1 MVLEAAEKV
10 SVCDSGLPSVIP
22 LTPET
27 PANAL
32 EEEEEE
38 DVVSAMTTPV
48 KSSVKSTE
56 SNRTIEDTTPAA
68 PSLADSSVQ
77 LNSPL
82 SEPAINSGSSSST
95 EELNE
100 EPALPMNRGQLRL
113 VPYKSLMSPSF
124 IQPPDDDDPSPRPT
138 PEKNVQTAVPGPM
151 VAIPGQ
157 NLETMLIQQQTT
169 TSTIVTVQQQQHQQL
184 PRTTGIVDLLRND

>member
-1 MVLEAAEKV
+1 VVLEAAKKV
-10 SVCDSGLPSVIP
+10 TVPDSGLPSVIP

-68 PSLADSSVQ
+68 PSLANSSVQ

-113 VPYKSLMSPSF
+113 VPYESLMSPSF

-138 PEKNVQTAVPGPM
+138 PEKNVQSGPM

-169 TSTIVTVQQQQHQQL
+169 TSTIVTVQQQQQL
-184 PRTTGIVDLLRND
+184 PRTSGIVDLLLND